1 MSTEKFYPMVNEK
14 NEPINEIYK
23 NYFVIDE
30 EVPSVLKREFKNIV
44 KMISDRLRDERF
56 SEMEIENYLKD
67 LIEEIV

>member
-1 MSTEKFYPMVNEK
+1 MSTEKFYPAIGENSESV
-14 NEPINEIYK
+14 NEIYK

-44 KMISDRLRDERF
+44 KMISDRLRDEQF

>member
-1 MSTEKFYPMVNEK
+1 MSTEKFYPAIGEK
-14 NEPINEIYK
+14 SEPVNEIYK

-44 KMISDRLRDERF
+44 KMISDRLRDEQF